1 MITTPQAAW
10 RDVEAIREQ
19 KPLVVNV
26 TNYVVMNNTANA
38 LLAIG
43 ASPAMTNAVDEMED
57 IVALC
62 QALVLNMGTPTP
74 TNMEAM
80 AVGFSAACELGKPVV
95 FDPVAVGA
103 TRLRRRLA
111 ASLME
116 NRNPSI
122 IRGNASEILALA
134 GSAAPSKGA
143 DTAHGVHE
151 ASDAAA
157 ELAKRHS
164 CTVCVSGEID
174 LITDGSSTWV
184 LTGGHPMM
192 PYVTGL
198 GCTASALCGAFAAV
212 NPDPLAA
219 TIHAMAAMG
228 AAGEIAAARSQGPG
242 SLQMHL
248 YDVFYGLTETELTER
263 MRLEAA

>member
-1 MITTPQAAW
+1 MTTSFQAAW
-10 RDVEAIREQ
+10 RDVVAIREH
-19 KPLVVNV
+19 KPLIINV
-26 TNYVVMNNTANA
+26 TNYVVMNTTANA
-38 LLAIG
+38 LLALG
-43 ASPAMTNAVDEMED
+43 ASPAMSNAVDEMRDLVD
-57 IVALC
+57 IC
-62 QALVLNMGTPTP
+62 QALVLNIGTPTP

-80 AVGFSAACELGKPVV
+80 NASFAAARELGKPVV
-95 FDPVAVGA
+95 LDPVAAGA
-103 TRLRRRLA
+103 TGLRRDFV
-111 ASLME
+111 ASLLH
-116 NRNPSI
+116 NRSPSI

-134 GSAAPSKGA
+134 GSADPSKGA

-151 ASDAAA
+151 ASDAAV
-157 ELAKRHS
+157 ELAKRHG

-174 LITDGSSTWV
+174 LITNGNSSWV
-184 LTGGHPMM
+184 LTGGHAMM

-219 TIHAMAAMG
+219 TIHAMAVMA

-248 YDVFYGLTETELTER
+248 YDVLYSLTETELTER
-263 MRLEAA
+263 MRLEKA

>member
-1 MITTPQAAW
+1 M
-10 RDVEAIREQ
+10 
-19 KPLVVNV
+19 
-26 TNYVVMNNTANA
+26 
-38 LLAIG
+38 
-43 ASPAMTNAVDEMED
+43 PA
-57 IVALC
+57 
-62 QALVLNMGTPTP
+62 
-74 TNMEAM
+74 
-80 AVGFSAACELGKPVV
+80 GFDTACELGKPVV

-103 TRLRRRLA
+103 TQLRRSFA
-111 ASLME
+111 ASLLE
-116 NRNPSI
+116 TRNPSI
-122 IRGNASEILALA
+122 IRGNASEILALV

-151 ASDAAA
+151 ASEAAA
-157 ELAKRHS
+157 ELARRHG

-174 LITDGSSTWV
+174 LITDGSSSWV

-219 TIHAMAAMG
+219 TIHAMAVMG